1 MRRLTIAAGFL
12 VLGTLGVS
20 AATAANP
27 AEGAEIDR
35 IWADPE
41 FRKAFVGSYGI
52 HPDIE
57 PKLNPEERTLLEKI
71 YPLMSSDSA
80 AAKKELEAAAAKPDS
95 SALFEYILGNMAF
108 QQDQTEEAA
117 ARYAAAVEEYP
128 SFRRAWKN
136 LGLTQ
141 VRQGKYEDSIRS
153 FTRMIELGGGDAIS
167 YGLLGYAFTSKGDF
181 LAAEMA
187 YRNALLLDPQNTD
200 WRLGLAR
207 SVVKQEKYEEA
218 AALLHV
224 LIERFPDRPEFWLL
238 QANAYLGMK
247 QPLRAA
253 ENLEV
258 VERMGKASP
267 DTLNL
272 LGDLYVNE
280 AKLDLAARAYSRALQ
295 ADPGQNP
302 ARAVRNVEVLA
313 ARGGMTEAQGLAAN
327 VRSIYYGRLP
337 DEDTQKLLKLEAR
350 IAVADGNGG
359 EAVLILEEVVA
370 KNPLDGDALM
380 LLGQHYARSGEPEK
394 ALVYFERAGNLEAY
408 EASAKLRQAQVLVGQ
423 GKYQEALPLLRRSQ
437 EIKPSDDVA
446 RYLEQVERLVRT
458 QG

>member
-1 MRRLTIAAGFL
+1 MRRVTIATALL
-12 VLGTLGVS
+12 VLGAHGVQ
-20 AATAANP
+20 A
-27 AEGAEIDR
+27 AEGTEIDR

-57 PKLNPEERTLLEKI
+57 PKLGPEERTLLEKV
-71 YPLMSSDSA
+71 YPLMTTDPA
-80 AAKKELEAAAAKPDS
+80 AAQRELETAAAKPDS

-108 QQDQTEEAA
+108 QQDRVDEAA
-117 ARYAAAVEEYP
+117 ARYAAAVQEFP

-141 VRQGKYEDSIRS
+141 VRQGNHEESIRS
-153 FTRMIELGGGDAIS
+153 FTKMIELGGGDAIS
-167 YGLLGYAFTSKGDF
+167 YGLLGYAFTSKSDF

-187 YRNALLLDPQNTD
+187 YRNALLLDPQNAD

-247 QPLRAA
+247 QPMRAA

-258 VERMGKASP
+258 VERMGKAAP
-267 DTLNL
+267 DTLDL

-280 AKLDLAARAYSRALQ
+280 GKLDLAARAYSRAIQ
-295 ADPGQNP
+295 ADPSQSP
-302 ARAVRNVEVLA
+302 TRAVRNVEVLA
-313 ARGGMTEAQGLAAN
+313 GRGGMNEARELAAN

-337 DEDTQKLLKLEAR
+337 DEEAQRLLKLEAR

-359 EAVLILEEVVA
+359 EAVAILEEVVA
-370 KNPLDGDALM
+370 RNPLDGDALM
-380 LLGQHYARSGEPEK
+380 LLGQHYARTGEPER
-394 ALVYFERAGNLEAY
+394 ALVYCERAANLEPF

-437 EIKPSDDVA
+437 EIKPSDDVS
-446 RYLEQVERLVRT
+446 RYLEQVERLART

>member
-1 MRRLTIAAGFL
+1 
-12 VLGTLGVS
+12 
-20 AATAANP
+20 
-27 AEGAEIDR
+27 
-35 IWADPE
+35 
-41 FRKAFVGSYGI
+41 
-52 HPDIE
+52 
-57 PKLNPEERTLLEKI
+57 
-71 YPLMSSDSA
+71 
-80 AAKKELEAAAAKPDS
+80 
-95 SALFEYILGNMAF
+95 
-108 QQDQTEEAA
+108 
-117 ARYAAAVEEYP
+117 
-128 SFRRAWKN
+128 
-136 LGLTQ
+136 
-141 VRQGKYEDSIRS
+141 
-153 FTRMIELGGGDAIS
+153 MIELGGGDAIS